1 MCAGKIFWGG
11 LVEYRLVMSLVQ
23 GTNGQGEMCTEGS
36 KVTALRVLTLLRH
49 AMVERE
55 DVIFSDPSNGV
66 ACLMHAQAH
75 GSVKVRLAGV
85 TYKFE

>member
-11 LVEYRLVMSLVQ
+11 LVEYMLVTSLGQ
-23 GTNGQGEMCTEGS
+23 GANGQGEMCAEGS

-55 DVIFSDPSNGV
+55 DVIFSVPSNGDT
-66 ACLMHAQAH
+66 CLMHA
-75 GSVKVRLAGV
+75 RLMARS
-85 TYKFE
+85 K

>member
-1 MCAGKIFWGG
+1 
-11 LVEYRLVMSLVQ
+11 MSLVQ

-36 KVTALRVLTLLRH
+36 KVTALRVLMLLRH

-66 ACLMHAQAH
+66 ACLMHAQAN
-75 GSVKVRLAGV
+75 GSVKRRLIGRC
-85 TYKFE
+85 YLQI

>member
-11 LVEYRLVMSLVQ
+11 LVEYMLVMSLVQ
-23 GTNGQGEMCTEGS
+23 GTNGQGEMCAEGS

-55 DVIFSDPSNGV
+55 DVIFSDLAMES
-66 ACLMHAQAH
+66 HA
-75 GSVKVRLAGV
+75 
-85 TYKFE
+85 

>member
-55 DVIFSDPSNGV
+55 DGKARIDGRRD
-66 ACLMHAQAH
+66 
-75 GSVKVRLAGV
+75 GSSWR
-85 TYKFE
+85 